1 MSFSLSEKDL
11 ERWQRAGAAFS
22 DEILISETRDNNP
35 VAGDESERDLPTPSS
50 QRYRSFEACFL
61 PQDVSR
67 KDWYQT
73 AGYLDLRRVN
83 AMWDVSMN
91 TAYKGIPVLWLLGS
105 FYGGVHLS
113 LWTYNFP
120 SRTECLLW
128 RSSAVALGALPAL
141 VMLIGSFVYCVNILN
156 DYVRNQ
162 SCRRSLGC
170 PSFVS
175 RVTNSLRGTL
185 DNVLH
190 GAANK
195 ERFSSDRTD
204 LINVKT
210 PSCLTRTIAWLQDIW
225 IKFLGYVS
233 YTCVKASSFIFY
245 IEVNLFIIVCVVAAA
260 AALLYTL
267 ARVFIVVESFI
278 SLRHVAT
285 GVYSGVTWA
294 QYIPHL

>member
-1 MSFSLSEKDL
+1 MSLKGTYPPHL
-11 ERWQRAGAAFS
+11 ANATA
-22 DEILISETRDNNP
+22 
-35 VAGDESERDLPTPSS
+35 
-50 QRYRSFEACFL
+50 
-61 PQDVSR
+61 VSR
-67 KDWYQT
+67 LVFSPRTFLGRIGIKPLGIY
-73 AGYLDLRRVN
+73 LRRVN

-91 TAYKGIPVLWLLGS
+91 TAYKGIPILWLLGS

-128 RSSAVALGALPAL
+128 RLSAVALGALPAL
-141 VMLIGSFVYCVNILN
+141 VTLIGSFVYCVNILN

-175 RVTNSLRGTL
+175 HVTNWLRGTL

-204 LINVKT
+204 LIDVKT
-210 PSCLTRTIAWLQDIW
+210 PSGLSRAIAWLQDIW
-225 IKFLGYVS
+225 IRFLGSVL
-233 YTCVKASSFIFY
+233 YTCVKAS
-245 IEVNLFIIVCVVAAA
+245 LFIIVCVVAAA

-278 SLRHVAT
+278 SLRHVPT